1 MKRWHVW
8 ADVAGAPYVL
18 ATTAE
23 RALRIA
29 ARACGGSV
37 DRATVVTIEHV
48 GAEPDSASADLV
60 RDGELLGSVIV
71 EEMPRT

>member
-29 ARACGGSV
+29 AQSCGCRV
-37 DRATVVTIEHV
+37 ARATVVTIERA
-48 GAEPDSASADLV
+48 GADPDSASA
-60 RDGELLGSVIV
+60 ELLGSVIV